1 MDERRR
7 QALRS
12 GLDALQVAADDA
24 ALDKLLGYLE
34 LLGRWNRAYNLTAVR
49 DAADMLT
56 HHLLDCLAVL
66 PALDRRV
73 GAAPGLRVLD
83 VGSGAGLP
91 GIVLAAMRPAWSVD
105 CVDAVA
111 KKAAF
116 IRQAVGELGLPNMR
130 VHHARVEQ
138 LRVAP
143 HDLIVSR
150 AFASLRDFVALT
162 RPHLDA
168 HGSWLAMKG
177 RRPDAEI
184 AELPATVDVFH
195 VEQIT
200 VPGLPAQRCLVWIR
214 PASG

>member
-1 MDERRR
+1 
-7 QALRS
+7 
-12 GLDALQVAADDA
+12 
-24 ALDKLLGYLE
+24 
-34 LLGRWNRAYNLTAVR
+34 
-49 DAADMLT
+49 
-56 HHLLDCLAVL
+56 
-66 PALDRRV
+66 
-73 GAAPGLRVLD
+73 VLD

-91 GIVLAAMRPAWSVD
+91 GIVLATMRPAWSVE

-116 IRQAVGELGLPNMR
+116 VRQAVGELGLSNMR

-138 LRVAP
+138 LRPAS

-162 RPHLDA
+162 RPQLDA
-168 HGSWLAMKG
+168 RGSWLAMKG

-200 VPGLPAQRCLVWIR
+200 VPGLAAQRCLVWMR
-214 PASG
+214 SAGG